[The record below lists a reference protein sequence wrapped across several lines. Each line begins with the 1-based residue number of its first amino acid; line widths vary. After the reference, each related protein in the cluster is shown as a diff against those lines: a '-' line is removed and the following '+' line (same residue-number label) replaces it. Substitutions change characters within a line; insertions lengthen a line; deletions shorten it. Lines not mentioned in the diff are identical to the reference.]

1 MDWRKAKNY
10 IIALLLVLNLI
21 LLFSIFGHN
30 NNASI
35 DNPYFSQSTLEDL
48 EQLLALHQVEVAVDI
63 PRTLYNLGTMN
74 VEYQNMDQENF
85 PKLYANFD
93 EILTLENTKK
103 NPSVYP
109 KNGFTACLGY
119 QSQHRGWS
127 KAICTKF
134 FDGIFS
140 RLRVLSQTNQGLLLG
155 V

>member
-103 NPSVYP
+103 
-109 KNGFTACLGY
+109 K
-119 QSQHRGWS
+119 S
-127 KAICTKF
+127 KC
-134 FDGIFS
+134 
-140 RLRVLSQTNQGLLLG
+140 LSQKRIYRLPWISISTPRMVKSDLHKIF
-155 V
+155 